1 MNFIEYNKN
10 YRPKL
15 NQAVIFVGGKGL
27 RLGNLTKKTPKP
39 LLKIKK
45 NIFRYLNPKLIKIWN
60 KKNFITL

>member
-45 NIFRYLNPKLIKIWN
+45 KIFLDILIQN
-60 KKNFITL
+60 L